1 MSVFSETFH
10 APSLGRPTA
19 IGWLKELSA
28 RQSVLTG
35 AGVLLAAAMLPMGFA
50 SLLDARL
57 FNGIDLWIKPL
68 KFALAVAIYMFTL
81 AFFASWVEEATRTAR
96 WFRGLA
102 WATASAGTLEVF
114 YIALQ
119 ASRDE
124 ASHFNYTDNLHM
136 ALYGLMGIGAVL
148 MIGFSAVLGI
158 LIARN
163 RRLDVAPAIRD
174 AVVLGLTLSFV
185 LTLVPAGTMSAMGS
199 HWIGG
204 VHSDAGGMALTGWSR
219 DGGDLRVAHLFGTH
233 AMHFIPAFG
242 VVSALVL
249 GPEKR
254 WPVWL
259 FALLFCGFVAFLF
272 FQALAGQPFL
282 PWLH

>member
-1 MSVFSETFH
+1 MSLFSETFH
-10 APSLGRPTA
+10 APSSGRWNA
-19 IGWLKELSA
+19 IGWLGELSA

-35 AGVLLAAAMLPMGFA
+35 AGILLVAAMLPMGFA
-50 SLLDARL
+50 SLVDTRL
-57 FNGIDLWIKPL
+57 FNGINVWIKPL

-81 AFFASWVEEATRTAR
+81 AFFASWVEEKTRAAR
-96 WFRGLA
+96 WFHALA
-102 WATASAGTLEVF
+102 WATATIGTLEVF

-119 ASRDE
+119 ASRDQ
-124 ASHFNYTDNLHM
+124 ASHFNYTDSLHM
-136 ALYGLMGIGAVL
+136 ALYGLMGVGATF
-148 MIGFSAVLGI
+148 MIGFSAALGI

-163 RRLDVAPAIRD
+163 GKLGVAPVIRD

-185 LTLVPAGTMSAMGS
+185 LTLIPAGTMSAMGS

-233 AMHFIPAFG
+233 AMHFVPAFG
-242 VVSALVL
+242 VVSAFAL
-249 GPEKR
+249 GPERR

-259 FALLFCGFVAFLF
+259 FTLVFCGFVAFLF
-272 FQALAGQPFL
+272 FQALAGRPFL

>member
-1 MSVFSETFH
+1 MSIVEISR
-10 APSLGRPTA
+10 APSIGRPIA
-19 IGWLKELSA
+19 INWLRELSA
-28 RQSVLTG
+28 RQSALTG
-35 AGVLLAAAMLPMGFA
+35 AGVLLVVAMLPMGFA
-50 SLLDARL
+50 FLLDTRL
-57 FNGIDLWIKPL
+57 FNGIDVWIKPL

-81 AFFASWVEEATRTAR
+81 AFFASWVDEKVRTAR
-96 WFRGLA
+96 WFCALA

-136 ALYGLMGIGAVL
+136 ALYGLMGIGATL
-148 MIGFSAVLGI
+148 MISFSAILGI

-163 RRLDVAPAIRD
+163 SKLDVAPAIKD
-174 AVVLGLTLSFV
+174 SVVLGLTLAFV
-185 LTLVPAGTMSAMGS
+185 LTLIPAGTMSAMGS

-259 FALLFCGFVAFLF
+259 FTVVFCGFVAFLF

-282 PWLH
+282 PRLH

>member
-10 APSLGRPTA
+10 ASSISRPTA
-19 IGWLKELSA
+19 TGWLRELSA

-35 AGVLLAAAMLPMGFA
+35 AGILLVIAMLPMGFA
-50 SLLDARL
+50 SLLDTRL
-57 FNGIDLWIKPL
+57 FNGIDVWIKPL

-81 AFFASWVEEATRTAR
+81 AFFASWIEEKIRTAR
-96 WFRGLA
+96 WFRVLA
-102 WATASAGTLEVF
+102 WTTAGSGTLEVF

-124 ASHFNYTDNLHM
+124 ASHFNYTDSLHM
-136 ALYGLMGIGAVL
+136 ALYGLMGLGATL
-148 MIGFSAVLGI
+148 LIGFSAVLGI

-163 RRLDVAPAIRD
+163 GKLDVAPVIKD
-174 AVVLGLTLSFV
+174 AVVLGLTLSFA
-185 LTLVPAGTMSAMGS
+185 LTLIPAGTMSAMGS

-233 AMHFIPAFG
+233 AMHFIPGFG

-249 GPEKR
+249 GPERR

-259 FALLFCGFVAFLF
+259 FTLAFCGFVAFLF

-282 PWLH
+282 PWLR